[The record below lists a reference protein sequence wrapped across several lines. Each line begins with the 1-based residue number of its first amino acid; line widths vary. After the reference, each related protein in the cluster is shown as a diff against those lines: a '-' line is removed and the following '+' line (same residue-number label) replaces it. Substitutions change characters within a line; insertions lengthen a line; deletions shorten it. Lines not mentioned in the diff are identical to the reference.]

1 MLAIYDDVP
10 EKREKVGV
18 DLLLVRVSSLNG
30 FWNTQQS
37 LEDVEFVKEVRSF
50 FGELLA
56 DFDNSV
62 GSERLTLDYAPVML
76 DDNGFG
82 VEEKV
87 RIDLLSNFEGY
98 AKDGRAS
105 WAIWDDNSG
114 FGAHGFEHL
123 HVGIFGAHLGRTRSA
138 FLCLGSFQG
147 LVVRRTPTVSTLS
160 LQLFGHGCDHLDTI
174 RMLVD
179 GSTGDFDALMKVI

>member
-62 GSERLTLDYAPVML
+62 GSKRLALDSRPAML
-76 DDNGFG
+76 DENGFG
-82 VEEKV
+82 IEEKV
-87 RIDLLSNFEGY
+87 
-98 AKDGRAS
+98 
-105 WAIWDDNSG
+105 
-114 FGAHGFEHL
+114 
-123 HVGIFGAHLGRTRSA
+123 
-138 FLCLGSFQG
+138 
-147 LVVRRTPTVSTLS
+147 
-160 LQLFGHGCDHLDTI
+160 
-174 RMLVD
+174 
-179 GSTGDFDALMKVI
+179 